1 MLSISMS
8 PMRLAGPVALIAA
21 MAFVLGAC
29 SGSAGTTATASATAA
44 AVTAAPSVAAATP
57 VVSPSTAAVL
67 TSPAASFTPGTK
79 AAPRLIHIDANDQLQ
94 FVPNSVV
101 IAQGETVTFEITN
114 VGTVEHEFMVGPAQ
128 ATFADNAP
136 TEVAGIK
143 AGQTKTVTYTFK
155 GPAPFAFACH
165 AEGHFEHGML
175 GLIQIA
181 G

>member
-1 MLSISMS
+1 MLSMYM
-8 PMRLAGPVALIAA
+8 PPLRLAGSVALIAA
-21 MAFVLGAC
+21 MTFVLGAC
-29 SGSAGTTATASATAA
+29 SGSAGTTASTSVAA
-44 AVTAAPSVAAATP
+44 PAAPSIAASAP
-57 VVSPSTAAVL
+57 AASPSTAAVL

-114 VGTVEHEFMVGPAQ
+114 VGKTEHEFMVGPAQ
-128 ATFADNAP
+128 ATFADKAP
-136 TEVAGIK
+136 TEIAGIK
-143 AGQTKTVTYTFK
+143 AGLTKTVTYTFK

-175 GLIQIA
+175 GLIQVA

>member
-1 MLSISMS
+1 MLSISM
-8 PMRLAGPVALIAA
+8 PPPRLAGSVTLIAA
-21 MAFVLGAC
+21 MLFVLGAC
-29 SGSAGTTATASATAA
+29 SASSGSTATASA
-44 AVTAAPSVAAATP
+44 AVTAGPSVPATTP

-67 TSPAASFTPGTK
+67 TSPAPSFTLGTK

-128 ATFADNAP
+128 ATFADEAP

-143 AGQTKTVTYTFK
+143 AGQTKTVTYTLK

-165 AEGHFEHGML
+165 ATGHFEHGML

>member
-1 MLSISMS
+1 MLSMYM
-8 PMRLAGPVALIAA
+8 PPLRLAGSMALIAA
-21 MAFVLGAC
+21 MVFALGAC
-29 SGSAGTTATASATAA
+29 TGSAGATASTSVAA
-44 AVTAAPSVAAATP
+44 PAAPSIAASAP
-57 VVSPSTAAVL
+57 AASPSTAAVL

-114 VGTVEHEFMVGPAQ
+114 VGKTEHEFMVGPAQ
-128 ATFADNAP
+128 ATFADKAP
-136 TEVAGIK
+136 TEIAGIK
-143 AGQTKTVTYTFK
+143 GGQTKTVTYTFK
-155 GPAPFAFACH
+155 GSAPFAFACH

>member
-1 MLSISMS
+1 MLSICT
-8 PMRLAGPVALIAA
+8 PPLRLAGSAALIAA
-21 MAFVLGAC
+21 MMFVLGAC
-29 SGSAGTTATASATAA
+29 SGSAGTTATAATAA
-44 AVTAAPSVAAATP
+44 AVTAAPSIAASAP
-57 VVSPSTAAVL
+57 AASPSTAAVVA
-67 TSPAASFTPGTK
+67 SPAASFTPGTK

-114 VGTVEHEFMVGPAQ
+114 VGKTEHEFMVGPAQ
-128 ATFADNAP
+128 ATFADKAP

-143 AGQTKTVTYTFK
+143 GGQTKTVTYTFK

>member
-1 MLSISMS
+1 MLSMRLPPS
-8 PMRLAGPVALIAA
+8 RLAGSVTLIAS
-21 MAFVLGAC
+21 MVFVLGAC
-29 SGSAGTTATASATAA
+29 SGSSASTAA
-44 AVTAAPSVAAATP
+44 SAAATAP
-57 VVSPSTAAVL
+57 PSVPATTPLPSPSLAAVL
-67 TSPAASFTPGTK
+67 TSPVPSFTPGTK

-101 IAQGETVTFEITN
+101 IAKGETVTFEITN
-114 VGTVEHEFMVGPAQ
+114 VGKVEHEFMVGPAQ
-128 ATFADNAP
+128 ATFADKAP
-136 TEVAGIK
+136 TEIAGIK
-143 AGQTKTVTYTFK
+143 GGQTKTVTYTFK

>member
-1 MLSISMS
+1 MLSI
-8 PMRLAGPVALIAA
+8 PTPLLRLARSIALIAS
-21 MAFVLGAC
+21 MVCILGAC
-29 SGSAGTTATASATAA
+29 TGSAGTTATASAAATAVPS
-44 AVTAAPSVAAATP
+44 VTASESAA
-57 VVSPSTAAVL
+57 SPSTAAVL
-67 TSPAASFTPGTK
+67 ASPASSFTPGTK

-114 VGTVEHEFMVGPAQ
+114 VGKTEHEFMVGPAQ
-128 ATFADNAP
+128 ATFADEAP

-143 AGQTKTVTYTFK
+143 GGQTKTVTYTFK
-155 GPAPFAFACH
+155 GSAPFAFACH

>member
-1 MLSISMS
+1 MLSIYML
-8 PMRLAGPVALIAA
+8 PVRLAWSAALIAA
-21 MAFVLGAC
+21 MVFVLGGC
-29 SGSAGTTATASATAA
+29 SGSAGTTASTSVAA
-44 AVTAAPSVAAATP
+44 PAAPSIAASAP
-57 VVSPSTAAVL
+57 AASPSTAAVL

-94 FVPNSVV
+94 FVPNAVV
-101 IAQGETVTFEITN
+101 IAQGETITFEITN
-114 VGTVEHEFMVGPAQ
+114 VGKVEHEFMVGPAQ
-128 ATFADNAP
+128 ATFADKAP

-143 AGQTKTVTYTFK
+143 GGQTKTVTYTFK

>member
-1 MLSISMS
+1 MLSMYM
-8 PMRLAGPVALIAA
+8 PPLRLAGSMALIAA
-21 MAFVLGAC
+21 MVFALGAC
-29 SGSAGTTATASATAA
+29 SGSAGATASTSVAA
-44 AVTAAPSVAAATP
+44 PAAPSIAASAP
-57 VVSPSTAAVL
+57 AVSPSTAAVL

-114 VGTVEHEFMVGPAQ
+114 VGKTEHEFMVGPAQ
-128 ATFADNAP
+128 ATFADKAP
-136 TEVAGIK
+136 TEIAGIK
-143 AGQTKTVTYTFK
+143 GGQTKTVTYTFK